1 MADRF
6 PALDDI
12 TGGRRIFEDLLDDGL
27 STSYRAK
34 LTTAA
39 LQQTSRFQPRGDQAT
54 KPARTTATSLLAN
67 VQH

>member
-12 TGGRRIFEDLLDDGL
+12 TGGRRNSKDLLGVGL

-34 LTTAA
+34 LTAAA
-39 LQQTSRFQPRGDQAT
+39 LQQTSQFQPRRDQAT
-54 KPARTTATSLLAN
+54 KPARTTAISLLVS